1 MLRGRA
7 ITADVWKT
15 PHSLALVSSQGERHG
30 KGTLMKTILIGLG
43 VGLVV
48 IIGGF
53 IALLGLADSNAP
65 TPEEVRVEAT
75 DALVD

>member
-7 ITADVWKT
+7 ITADVWKR
-15 PHSLALVSSQGERHG
+15 PHSPALVGTQGKRDE

-65 TPEEVRVEAT
+65 TPEEVRVEVT